1 VLARRE
7 VVEVLNRIGFDA
19 APMPPAAFAAFVKT
33 ELETWRAVV
42 QAANI
47 RAD

>member
-1 VLARRE
+1 MLR
-7 VVEVLNRIGFDA
+7 RIGFDA
-19 APMPPAAFAAFVKT
+19 APMPPAAFAAFVRS

-47 RAD
+47 RPD